1 MLNLSLTFVT
11 EDGGLT
17 MAGYALFIILAVAAF
32 LAATFIAG
40 KVSPRKKLSARQLAF
55 CAMALALGFATS
67 YIKLFR
73 MPWGGSVT
81 LFSMLFITLVG
92 WWYGLGPGLLVAF
105 TYGILQFLQGPY
117 VLSAFQVCCD
127 YLFAFAALGLSGLF
141 CKRKYGL
148 QIGYLVAVIARIAFH
163 SLGGYLYWMEYMP
176 DNFPKNL
183 SAIYPI
189 AYNAA
194 YIGVEAVLTLIVISI
209 PAVNKA
215 LHQVRRLARGET
227 H

>member
-1 MLNLSLTFVT
+1 M
-11 EDGGLT
+11 
-17 MAGYALFIILAVAAF
+17 
-32 LAATFIAG
+32 
-40 KVSPRKKLSARQLAF
+40 
-55 CAMALALGFATS
+55 
-67 YIKLFR
+67 
-73 MPWGGSVT
+73 
-81 LFSMLFITLVG
+81 
-92 WWYGLGPGLLVAF
+92 
-105 TYGILQFLQGPY
+105 
-117 VLSAFQVCCD
+117 
-127 YLFAFAALGLSGLF
+127 
-141 CKRKYGL
+141 
-148 QIGYLVAVIARIAFH
+148 AVIARIAFH